1 MATTPP
7 SASTSSSTSSNTSK
21 KTSGSAIGGFM
32 ALISQFDSLI
42 VFGGFFVAI
51 IGTIILAGLF
61 QAGDT
66 VRTNLLFNAAGAVG
80 MAFVFIYV
88 IFKFIGEKL
97 VILGKPFDVGMV
109 IYIAIIIFVMLIFG
123 N

>member
-1 MATTPP
+1 MATTSP
-7 SASTSSSTSSNTSK
+7 SASNTSSNTSK
-21 KTSGSAIGGFM
+21 KTSGSASGGFM

-80 MAFVFIYV
+80 MAFMFIYV
-88 IFKFIGEKL
+88 IFKFMGEKL

>member
-1 MATTPP
+1 MATTSP
-7 SASTSSSTSSNTSK
+7 SASTSSNTSSNTSK
-21 KTSGSAIGGFM
+21 KTSGSASGGFM

-66 VRTNLLFNAAGAVG
+66 VRSNLLFNAAGAVG
-80 MAFVFIYV
+80 MAFMFIYV
-88 IFKFIGEKL
+88 IFKFMGEKL
-97 VILGKPFDVGMV
+97 VILGKPFDVGMI

>member
-1 MATTPP
+1 MATPQ
-7 SASTSSSTSSNTSK
+7 SISNTSSNTSK
-21 KTSGSAIGGFM
+21 KTGSSGSAIGGFM
-32 ALISQFDSLI
+32 ALISQFDSLVI
-42 VFGGFFVAI
+42 FGGFFVAI

-80 MAFVFIYV
+80 MAFLFIYI
-88 IFKFIGEKL
+88 IFKFMGEKL
-97 VILGKPFDVGMV
+97 VILGRPFDVGMV

>member
-1 MATTPP
+1 MSNTTP
-7 SASTSSSTSSNTSK
+7 SATSTVATAGNK
-21 KTSGSAIGGFM
+21 PHNGSIFGGLLN
-32 ALISQFDSLI
+32 LISQFDSLI
-42 VFGGFFVAI
+42 VFGGFFLAI

-66 VRTNLLFNAAGAVG
+66 VRSNLLFNAAGAIG
-80 MAFVFIYV
+80 MAFLFIYI
-88 IFKFIGEKL
+88 IFKFLGEKL
-97 VILGKPFDVGMV
+97 VILGKSFDVGMV